1 MATMNNDG
9 ENGHSLPDGWEWSTL
24 RASANPSQ
32 KRVNPQNYPDLPYI
46 GMENVES
53 QTMQLLGTVPAK
65 EMKSAADTFSAD
77 DVLYGRLR
85 PYLNKVYRP
94 DFEGL
99 CSTEFI
105 IFRKVPHIHSKF
117 LQYFLN
123 SWDFM
128 NFANSLNAGD
138 RPRVKFEQLADYPF
152 PLAPL
157 PEQERIVNRIEEL
170 LSDLDAGVVT
180 LERVRAGLK
189 RYKASVLKAGCE
201 GKLLQQ
207 NPDDVPANEILVK
220 VLAERKTKKPLTAL
234 PDNLSILPTGWCW
247 ATTEQLADDSKYA
260 LKAGPF
266 GSSLKKEF
274 YTPKGYK
281 IYGQEQ
287 VISGDPHYGDYYIDD
302 ERYEQ
307 LKSNAIKPGDI
318 LISLVGTIGKVL
330 ILPENIEP
338 GIINPRLVKLYL
350 DKRLIESKY
359 FKIYME
365 SEFAKHYFSTVSH
378 GETMQI
384 LNLGILKLLPIPL
397 PPLDEQRRIV
407 AEVERLLS
415 VVGEVESAV
424 EVGLV
429 RAGRLR
435 QSVLRSAFEGRL

>member
-1 MATMNNDG
+1 MVIGN
-9 ENGHSLPDGWEWSTL
+9 LPDGWERSTL
-24 RASANPSQ
+24 GETTNPSQ
-32 KRVNPQNYPDLPYI
+32 KRVNPQNFPDLPYI

-53 QTMQLLGTVPAK
+53 QTMRLLGTVPAI
-65 EMKSAADTFSAD
+65 EMKSAADTFSPD

-94 DFEGL
+94 EFEGL

-105 IFRKVPHIHSKF
+105 IFRKAPHIHSKY

-170 LSDLDAGVVT
+170 LSDLDAGVAG
-180 LERVRAGLK
+180 LERAQLGLQ
-189 RYKASVLKAGCE
+189 RYKASVLKAACE
-201 GKLLQQ
+201 GRLLPSGHGGAVPVPGELPEGWRWAKVEELAKVGTGATPLRSEAKYWNGGKIPWITSGALNELAVHEAKEFITELAVKETNAKVFSAGALLVAMYGEGKTRGKVSELMIDAATNQACAALIFSGEMLEHKPYVKLFFEKNYEDIRLLSSGGVQP
-207 NPDDVPANEILVK
+207 NL
-220 VLAERKTKKPLTAL
+220 
-234 PDNLSILPTGWCW
+234 NLSI
-247 ATTEQLADDSKYA
+247 
-260 LKAGPF
+260 
-266 GSSLKKEF
+266 
-274 YTPKGYK
+274 
-281 IYGQEQ
+281 
-287 VISGDPHYGDYYIDD
+287 
-302 ERYEQ
+302 
-307 LKSNAIKPGDI
+307 IKN
-318 LISLVGTIGKVL
+318 T
-330 ILPENIEP
+330 
-338 GIINPRLVKLYL
+338 R
-350 DKRLIESKY
+350 
-359 FKIYME
+359 
-365 SEFAKHYFSTVSH
+365 
-378 GETMQI
+378 
-384 LNLGILKLLPIPL
+384 IPL

-407 AEVERLLS
+407 AEVERRLS